1 MNKPPKR
8 AKSKRVKEEPK
19 RIVISEQEAGSYSTS
34 KKRIAL
40 MFSGQPR
47 HSEVCWKS
55 QLRIFGFDGYKIDCF
70 VHSWV
75 DSHVYNYP
83 DNPDT
88 GNNRYALRTTDG
100 VSYDPKELSEKL
112 KQIYEPKSMI
122 VEDYSNDKML
132 SARKVVYEATKAK
145 NQTHPTLKHIQQM
158 GYKFTQ
164 NKTLIAESRF
174 AQMYS
179 MEEACRLKSEFERK
193 NNFKYDIA
201 VKTRQDLLFKPSID
215 IKKELEETVESKS
228 MASGFFKL
236 YNKETKIGGLMGD
249 IVFAS
254 NSEVM
259 DSFCLGF
266 FDSLVSIYTSIAKG
280 DLEPKTV
287 IHPNNPNNQMMYF
300 WPESIL
306 YQRAVSKNIN
316 LKHQVFPMLIYRNY
330 MRKLPQDYSL
340 LNNKEE
346 HFKYNHLFHGDKN
359 E

>member
-1 MNKPPKR
+1 
-8 AKSKRVKEEPK
+8 
-19 RIVISEQEAGSYSTS
+19 
-34 KKRIAL
+34 
-40 MFSGQPR
+40 
-47 HSEVCWKS
+47 
-55 QLRIFGFDGYKIDCF
+55 
-70 VHSWV
+70 
-75 DSHVYNYP
+75 
-83 DNPDT
+83 
-88 GNNRYALRTTDG
+88 
-100 VSYDPKELSEKL
+100 
-112 KQIYEPKSMI
+112 
-122 VEDYSNDKML
+122 
-132 SARKVVYEATKAK
+132 VVYEATKAK

-215 IKKELEETVESKS
+215 IKKELEETVESES

-287 IHPNNPNNQMMYF
+287 IHPHHTDNQMMYR

-316 LKHQVFPMLIYRNY
+316 LKHQRFPMLIYRNY

-340 LNNKEE
+340 LHNKEE
-346 HFKYNHLFHGDKN
+346 HFKYNHLFYGDKN